1 MSRQLKN
8 FAVYALWG
16 VAAAG
21 ILAAVLYVVLARGG
35 EANNPSELVV
45 NNPSESKSAPDEPA
59 GGAAG
64 GGRVGVADDGAA
76 ESMRAPAS
84 IVLDAYRQGRSAHTY
99 GLSLFWTIVSGAVR
113 YDVERDSG
121 DGYAA
126 VGWSDSVTFSDTL
139 TVDETVRVS
148 YRVRACAHDSG
159 TDCGPWSDPVV
170 GLLQPLLAP
179 TGLTA
184 AVADEASGNPFTVKV
199 SWSGQDTGTRYRVE
213 RDTGA
218 GWERAGQAERQTL
231 SYIDTV
237 TVPQAVTVKYRV
249 LDCEGDACSPA
260 SNTAYVELEP

>member
-1 MSRQLKN
+1 MSRQLKTY
-8 FAVYALWG
+8 AVYALCG
-16 VAAAG
+16 LAAAG

-35 EANNPSELVV
+35 EADNSASNIVDNGSI
-45 NNPSESKSAPDEPA
+45 SESAADKPADDAGGVA
-59 GGAAG
+59 GGA
-64 GGRVGVADDGAA
+64 DQT
-76 ESMRAPAS
+76 MQAPAS

-99 GLSLFWTIVSGAVR
+99 GLSLFWTIVSGAAR

-126 VGWSDSVTFSDTL
+126 VGWSDSVTFDDTL

-159 TDCGPWSDPVV
+159 ADCGPWSDPVV

-184 AVADEASGNPFTVKV
+184 AVADEASGNPFTVNL
-199 SWSGQDTGTRYRVE
+199 SWSGEDTGRRYRIE

-218 GWERAGQAERQTL
+218 GWERAGQADTPA
-231 SYIDTV
+231 STYADTV

-249 LDCEGDACSPA
+249 LECEGDACSPA
-260 SNTAYVELEP
+260 SNTAYAELEP

>member
-1 MSRQLKN
+1 MSRQLKT
-8 FAVYALWG
+8 FAAYALWG

-21 ILAAVLYVVLARGG
+21 VLAVVLYVVLARGG

-45 NNPSESKSAPDEPA
+45 NNGAAADKPAEDAAGGQVGVA
-59 GGAAG
+59 GGAA
-64 GGRVGVADDGAA
+64 
-76 ESMRAPAS
+76 ETMRAPDS
-84 IVLDAYRQGRSAHTY
+84 VVLDAYRQGRSAHTY
-99 GLSLFWTIVSGAVR
+99 GLSLFWTSVSGAVR
-113 YDVERDSG
+113 YEVARDSG

-126 VGWSDSVTFSDTL
+126 VGWSDSVTLSDTL

-159 TDCGPWSDPVV
+159 ADCGPWSAPVV

-184 AVADEASGNPFTVKV
+184 ALADEASGNPFTVNL

-218 GWERAGQAERQTL
+218 GWERAGQAERRAST
-231 SYIDTV
+231 YADTV

-260 SNTAYVELEP
+260 SNTAYAELEP

>member
-35 EANNPSELVV
+35 EANNPEANIVE
-45 NNPSESKSAPDEPA
+45 NGAASKSAPDEPA
-59 GGAAG
+59 DGAAG
-64 GGRVGVADDGAA
+64 GGRVGVADDAA

-113 YDVERDSG
+113 YDVERDRG

-159 TDCGPWSDPVV
+159 ADCGPWSDPVV

-218 GWERAGQAERQTL
+218 GWERAGQAERRAS

-260 SNTAYVELEP
+260 SNTAYVELAP

>member
-1 MSRQLKN
+1 MSRQLKT

-35 EANNPSELVV
+35 EANNPEANIIENGSI
-45 NNPSESKSAPDEPA
+45 SKSAPDDPTPDA
-59 GGAAG
+59 GGGLVGGAA
-64 GGRVGVADDGAA
+64 
-76 ESMRAPAS
+76 ETLRAPDS

-126 VGWSDSVTFSDTL
+126 VGWSDSVTFADTL

-148 YRVRACAHDSG
+148 YRVRACAHDG
-159 TDCGPWSDPVV
+159 GADCGPWSDPVV

-199 SWSGQDTGTRYRVE
+199 SWSGQNTGTRYRVE

-218 GWERAGQAERQTL
+218 GWERAGQAERQTS

-260 SNTAYVELEP
+260 SNTAYVELAP

>member
-1 MSRQLKN
+1 MPRQLKN
-8 FAVYALWG
+8 FAVYALCG

-21 ILAAVLYVVLARGG
+21 LLAVVLYVVLARGG

-45 NNPSESKSAPDEPA
+45 NNDSESKSAPDEPA
-59 GGAAG
+59 DGAAG
-64 GGRVGVADDGAA
+64 GLAGVAGGADRT
-76 ESMRAPAS
+76 MRAPAS
-84 IVLDAYRQGRSAHTY
+84 VVLDAYRQGRSAHTY

-126 VGWSDSVTFSDTL
+126 VGWSDSVMFDDTL

-159 TDCGPWSDPVV
+159 ADCGPWSDPVV
-170 GLLQPLLAP
+170 GLLQPLFAP

-184 AVADEASGNPFTVKV
+184 AVADEASGNPFTVNL
-199 SWSGQDTGTRYRVE
+199 SWNGEDTGTRYRIE

-218 GWERAGQAERQTL
+218 GWERAGQADTPA
-231 SYIDTV
+231 STYTDTV

-249 LDCEGDACSPA
+249 LECEGDACSPA
-260 SNTAYVELEP
+260 SNTAYAELEP

>member
-1 MSRQLKN
+1 MSRQLKTY
-8 FAVYALWG
+8 AVYALCG

-35 EANNPSELVV
+35 EANNPEANIIENGSI
-45 NNPSESKSAPDEPA
+45 SKSAPDDPTPDAAGGLVGVA
-59 GGAAG
+59 GGAA
-64 GGRVGVADDGAA
+64 
-76 ESMRAPAS
+76 ETLRAPDS

-126 VGWSDSVTFSDTL
+126 VGWSDSVTFSDTMN
-139 TVDETVRVS
+139 VDETVRVS

-199 SWSGQDTGTRYRVE
+199 SWSGQDTGTRYQIE

-218 GWERAGQAERQTL
+218 GWERAGQAERRAS

-260 SNTAYVELEP
+260 SNTAYVELAP